1 MRYLIL
7 VLLLVGLLLMSIGV
21 SAQSEEIPE
30 PLRSYLICDWGLLTT
45 EQSTEQPPIFIQID
59 SPADYSAVEG
69 SRFTIS
75 GTGAGLFEG
84 NIIVEVSN
92 DSGEMLF
99 EGTTVLQAE
108 EMGAAG
114 EWSIDI
120 DLGDLSEA
128 TPVFVTVYSTSPR
141 DGSTVAIDTLRLNV
155 MSTFGLPYVEITTP
169 TFGAGVLNSP
179 LLVEGMAGSAFENNI
194 VIEVQDFETGDI
206 LAESPATIQTE
217 DMGGSG
223 PFSVELSFDA
233 EPGTAIQVY
242 AYQPAVAD
250 TDEITVSDV
259 QFAIVSPLAQTYDRF
274 LTVRRD
280 DYIAS
285 AEDICAV
292 AEAEFDNENIQ
303 PLVINNVVIMSTRS
317 MMPLVNVNIE
327 AAGSSNCPA
336 PLRTRTTRS
345 DNDFDIEVYIDT
357 SEPVPCTAD
366 LAPIPVQ
373 VSLGTLPSPDFSVMV
388 NGESAE

>member
-366 LAPIPVQ
+366 LA
-373 VSLGTLPSPDFSVMV
+373 
-388 NGESAE
+388 E